1 MNSNKKA
8 VIREIP
14 GNLGLV
20 SYFHFGNLPTEESS
34 AVQTICFD

>member
-1 MNSNKKA
+1 MNSNEKA

-20 SYFHFGNLPTEESS
+20 SYFHFGNNYRVILGSS
-34 AVQTICFD
+34 DYLI